1 MKVRVNPSASF
12 QIEAAKPALIKVGD
26 LARRTGKTV
35 RAIHL
40 YEELGLLVPPIR
52 SKGGFRMYSGDGVKR
67 IEWIQKLQD
76 MGFSLTEIKAFLR
89 VWEESTTAPEAMA
102 TVREIFSDKLR
113 ETRATIGRLS
123 LLADELAESLAYLER
138 CRSCSPRQGQD
149 ECCTCE
155 NHGSDGEVPPL
166 VDGIAKHDQ

>member
-1 MKVRVNPSASF
+1 MA
-12 QIEAAKPALIKVGD
+12 IERQTGRLTLIKVGD

-40 YEELGLLVPPIR
+40 YEELGLLSPPVR

-89 VWEESTTAPEAMA
+89 VWEESATAPEAMA

-113 ETRATIGRLS
+113 ETRETFARLS
-123 LLADELAESLAYLER
+123 CLADELSESLAYLER
-138 CRSCSPRQGQD
+138 CRSCSPNQGQS

-155 NHGSDGEVPPL
+155 SRGSGRDVPLL
-166 VDGIAKHDQ
+166 VDGIANHTTTP

>member
-1 MKVRVNPSASF
+1 MSIIQRETGRLS
-12 QIEAAKPALIKVGD
+12 LIKVGD

-40 YEELGLLVPPIR
+40 YEELGLLTPPIR

-89 VWEESTTAPEAMA
+89 VWEESATAPDAMA
-102 TVREIFSDKLR
+102 TVREIFSDKLH
-113 ETRATIGRLS
+113 ETKETIARLS
-123 LLADELAESLAYLER
+123 RLAEELTESLSYLER
-138 CRSCSPRQGQD
+138 CRSCSPNLGQG
-149 ECCTCE
+149 ECCSCE
-155 NHGSDGEVPPL
+155 NHGDDREVPLL
-166 VDGIAKHDQ
+166 VDGIAAKHTNP

>member
-1 MKVRVNPSASF
+1 MGM
-12 QIEAAKPALIKVGD
+12 ALQRETSKLALLKVGD

-40 YEELGLLVPPIR
+40 YEELGLLSTPVR

-89 VWEESTTAPEAMA
+89 VWEESATAPDAMA
-102 TVREIFSDKLR
+102 TVREIFSDKLH

-123 LLADELAESLAYLER
+123 RLAEELSDSLAYLEG
-138 CRSCSPRQGQD
+138 CRSCSQSQGQD
-149 ECCTCE
+149 ECCTCGK
-155 NHGSDGEVPPL
+155 HDAGREVPML
-166 VDGIAKHDQ
+166 VDGIAKHTNQ

>member
-1 MKVRVNPSASF
+1 MAYQRETSRL
-12 QIEAAKPALIKVGD
+12 ALLKVGD

-40 YEELGLLVPPIR
+40 YEELGLMTAPSR

-89 VWEESTTAPEAMA
+89 VWEESATAPDAMA
-102 TVREIFSDKLR
+102 TVREIFTDKLR
-113 ETRATIGRLS
+113 ETRETIARLS
-123 LLADELAESLAYLER
+123 RLADELTESLEYLEG
-138 CRSCSPRQGQD
+138 CRSCNSTHAQT
-149 ECCTCE
+149 ECCACE
-155 NHGSDGEVPPL
+155 NHDSDREVPLL
-166 VDGIAKHDQ
+166 VDGISKHTTP

>member
-1 MKVRVNPSASF
+1 MAIQQ
-12 QIEAAKPALIKVGD
+12 QIGRLSLIKVGD

-40 YEELGLLVPPIR
+40 YEELGLLTPPVR

-89 VWEESTTAPEAMA
+89 VWEESATAPDAMA
-102 TVREIFSDKLR
+102 TVREIFSDKLH
-113 ETRATIGRLS
+113 ETKETIARLS
-123 LLADELAESLAYLER
+123 RLAEELAESLAYLER
-138 CRSCSPRQGQD
+138 CRSCSPNQGQS
-149 ECCTCE
+149 ECCACE
-155 NHGSDGEVPPL
+155 NHGADREVPLL
-166 VDGIAKHDQ
+166 VDGIAAKHTTP